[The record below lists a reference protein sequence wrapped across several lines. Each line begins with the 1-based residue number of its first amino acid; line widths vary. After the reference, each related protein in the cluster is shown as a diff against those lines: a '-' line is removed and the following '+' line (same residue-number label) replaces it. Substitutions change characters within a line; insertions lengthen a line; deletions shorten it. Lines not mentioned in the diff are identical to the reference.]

1 MVGVLSDSYE
11 FRILNLSVIMDD
23 EKIALTVIQKRSFDV
38 DVKQYALK
46 SCHPNLS
53 LRLLLKHNT
62 QLSTL

>member
-11 FRILNLSVIMDD
+11 FRILNWSVIMDD

-46 SCHPNLS
+46 SCHPSLS
-53 LRLLLKHNT
+53 LR
-62 QLSTL
+62 